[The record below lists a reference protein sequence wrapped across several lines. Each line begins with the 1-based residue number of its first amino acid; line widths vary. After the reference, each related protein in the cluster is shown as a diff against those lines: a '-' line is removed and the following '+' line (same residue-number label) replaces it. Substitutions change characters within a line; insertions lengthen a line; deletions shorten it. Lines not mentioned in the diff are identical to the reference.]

1 MPALTL
7 FLMANPQREIEQR
20 AKVIFELCAA
30 GNLAANVPD
39 DAAEP
44 SAQKLGLAPGVL
56 ELVGMRVAPTVAARS
71 ADPAGGEITIYLGM
85 PRPDEARFS
94 RFKSV
99 STPNAAKIIRH
110 GSIGTE

>member
-1 MPALTL
+1 
-7 FLMANPQREIEQR
+7 MANLPREIDQR
-20 AKVIFELCAA
+20 AKVIFCAA

-44 SAQKLGLAPGVL
+44 SAQKLELAPGAL
-56 ELVGMRVAPTVAARS
+56 ELVGMRVAPHRGGSPRRLVA
-71 ADPAGGEITIYLGM
+71 EITIYLGM